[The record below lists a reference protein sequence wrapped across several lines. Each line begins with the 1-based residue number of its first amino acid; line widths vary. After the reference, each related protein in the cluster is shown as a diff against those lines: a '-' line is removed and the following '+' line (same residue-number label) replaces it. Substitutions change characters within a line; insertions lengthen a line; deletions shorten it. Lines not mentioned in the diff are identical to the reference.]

1 MFLYFRTKR
10 CETTQGV
17 EQAEISKRLFSKAHK
32 PVEAKYVMR
41 MERRGAR
48 KMSVEGK

>member
-1 MFLYFRTKR
+1 
-10 CETTQGV
+10 V
-17 EQAEISKRLFSKAHK
+17 EQADISKRLFSKAHK

-48 KMSVEGK
+48 KMLVKRK